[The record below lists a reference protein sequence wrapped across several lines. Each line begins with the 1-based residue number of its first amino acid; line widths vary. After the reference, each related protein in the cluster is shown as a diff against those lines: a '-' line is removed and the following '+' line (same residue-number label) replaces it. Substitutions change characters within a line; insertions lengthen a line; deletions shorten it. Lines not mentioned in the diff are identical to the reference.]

1 MRGNRLPCPL
11 LPVAI
16 VFMLGLSHPIAAD
29 ESIGARNRIFDLRL
43 SPGIGYFMYPQSV
56 NGGYFIDGKQYN
68 LVWSGMQ
75 LHIAGEVQ
83 FFIPRLEQL
92 SLGFGGAFLFAPN
105 PTAMDYGQATEVLL
119 DQSALGGYFGFS
131 ASYRTS
137 KKLRFSLLAGYGG
150 TGISSDYGFGGTGI
164 VLSPAVD
171 FLFPSKGVIG
181 GFGIRAL
188 VGFLNSPGT
197 ASMRGESGTIVS
209 LIFETSGDWIPRF

>member
-1 MRGNRLPCPL
+1 L
-11 LPVAI
+11 
-16 VFMLGLSHPIAAD
+16 LGLSHPIAAD
-29 ESIGARNRIFDLRL
+29 ESTGARDGIFDFRL
-43 SPGIGYFMYPQSV
+43 SPGIGYFIYPQSV
-56 NGGYFIDGKQYN
+56 NGGYIIGEKKYN

-83 FFIPRLEQL
+83 FFIPRLNEL

-105 PTAMDYGQATEVLL
+105 PTGMDYGQATEVLPN
-119 DQSALGGYFGFS
+119 QSAMGGYFGLS

-137 KKLRFSLLAGYGG
+137 TKLRLSLLAGYGG

-171 FLFPSKGVIG
+171 FLLPLKSMIG

-188 VGFLNSPGT
+188 VGFLSSPDT